1 MSQHDEKPAP
11 KAVAKKRDYR
21 SPQLI
26 IYGNIREMTQIVGL
40 GGDQDLL
47 IVKTQLFP

>member
-1 MSQHDEKPAP
+1 MSQHDEKSDP

-26 IYGNIREMTQIVGL
+26 IYGNIREMTQILDLAGAP
-40 GGDQDLL
+40 DLL
-47 IVKTQLFP
+47 IVKTGFPL

>member
-1 MSQHDEKPAP
+1 MSQHDEKSDP

-26 IYGNIREMTQIVGL
+26 IYGNIREMTQVVGL
-40 GGDQDLL
+40 GGDVDFAVFKTTLL
-47 IVKTQLFP
+47 P